1 MNRQTTRLAL
11 ILPAILLLGS
21 SPLAFGADE
30 ARPTVVVID
39 LNMMIHH
46 VSADY
51 VVRGIRHANE
61 IHADAV
67 LLELNTPGG
76 VQNSMREII
85 EAVLQSKVPVITY
98 VAPRGGSA
106 ASAGFFILEAG
117 DLAVMAPGTNTG
129 AAHPVVLGGPN
140 LGKVMEEK
148 IENDAAAYI
157 RSIAQKRGRNTQ
169 LAEDAVRKSASY
181 TDKEALDG
189 HLIDAIEST
198 PADIFAKFNG
208 KTIRRSDDSTTTLHV
223 ADAYQE
229 IYRMSRTEAFF
240 AWVADPNIA
249 FILGAIGL
257 ACIYIEFTHP
267 GMIAPGVVG
276 AIAVVLALYAFN
288 LLPISYTGAVLI
300 LLGLVLFALEAKLTS
315 HGVLGAGGILAL
327 VLGALILVKSPW
339 PEARIR
345 LVTALSVAIPL
356 GVITIVLM
364 RYAIAAK
371 LRKAVTGEEG
381 MTGAV
386 GVAQTDLAPEG
397 KILVHG
403 ELWAARS
410 AQKIRKGARVRVR
423 EVDGLTL
430 VVEPVAES
438 R

>member
-1 MNRQTTRLAL
+1 
-11 ILPAILLLGS
+11 
-21 SPLAFGADE
+21 
-30 ARPTVVVID
+30 
-39 LNMMIHH
+39 MMIHH

-85 EAVLQSKVPVITY
+85 EAILQSKVPVITY

-106 ASAGFFILEAG
+106 ASAGFFILESG
-117 DLAVMAPGTNTG
+117 DLAIMSPGTNTG
-129 AAHPVVLGGPN
+129 AAHPVVLGAPN

-157 RSIAQKRGRNTQ
+157 RSIAQKRGRNAQ

-181 TDKEALDG
+181 TAREALDG

-198 PADIFAKFNG
+198 PNDIFTQFDG
-208 KTIRRSDDSTTTLHV
+208 KQVRRSDDSTSTLHL
-223 ADAYQE
+223 AKASEE
-229 IYRMSRTEAFF
+229 IYRMSRIEAFF

-257 ACIYIEFTHP
+257 ACLYIEFTHP

-288 LLPISYTGAVLI
+288 LLPINYTGVVLI
-300 LLGLVLFALEAKLTS
+300 LMGLVLFALEAKLTS

-345 LVTALSVAIPL
+345 LLTALSVAIPL

-381 MTGAV
+381 MTGAL

-397 KILVHG
+397 RILVHG
-403 ELWAARS
+403 ELWAARA
-410 AQKIRKGARVRVR
+410 AQKIPKGTRVRVR
-423 EVDGLTL
+423 EVEGLTL
-430 VVEPVAES
+430 VVEPIAES